1 MTDDDDF
8 RLNKL
13 TDNPYVGFKVKARD
27 NAQNRATHDA
37 FDEFSKKY
45 TGHDYTIALRVLLE
59 NRKTLM
65 SLADQGM
72 VDVEDIEGVV
82 QNILAEREEE
92 EEEEEED
99 VRTF

>member
-13 TDNPYVGFKVKARD
+13 TDNPYVGFKIKARD
-27 NAQNRATHDA
+27 NAMNRETHDA
-37 FDEFSKKY
+37 FDAFSKKH

-72 VDVEDIEGVV
+72 VNVEDIEGVV
-82 QNILAEREEE
+82 RHVLSEKDSVETEED
-92 EEEEEED
+92 ED